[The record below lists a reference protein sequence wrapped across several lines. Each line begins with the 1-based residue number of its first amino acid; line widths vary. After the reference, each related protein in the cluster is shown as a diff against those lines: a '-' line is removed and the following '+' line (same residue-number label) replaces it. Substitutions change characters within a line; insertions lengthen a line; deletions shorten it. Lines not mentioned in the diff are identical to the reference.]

1 MAAQSGE
8 HTCSSLINA
17 ANCSLHRL
25 ASVLDTTF
33 ALNNT
38 MTALKTASG
47 FFRHLH
53 AEH

>member
-1 MAAQSGE
+1 MQQTARYTGE
-8 HTCSSLINA
+8 
-17 ANCSLHRL
+17 